1 MAISDTKLRT
11 IYGKPYSGPQE
22 VADADGLSVRI
33 SPKGVIQFQYRYRWH
48 GKPNRLGLGRYP
60 SLSLKDARQITA
72 DLRKL
77 YFSGTDPRTYFE
89 EKVENSMTVAQCLDY
104 WFDNYVSTTL
114 REKTQALYRSTVMKR
129 MHDAFPNRPA
139 SSITVKQ
146 WVDLLTEEEKDNPR
160 RARQVLSQLRSAISW
175 CMRRQLIDSCAIMSI
190 QPRDFGSRAEVGD
203 RVLSYHELAKI
214 WLAIER
220 SRASTSNK
228 LLHQM
233 LMLWGARLSELR
245 MATKTEF
252 DLLDNVWTVPKE
264 HSKMG
269 NVIRRPIFEQIKP
282 FLEKAMTTYNDVL
295 FPGEDINKP
304 ISIAAANRFVNRI
317 RGGMDLGY
325 WRTHDFRRT
334 LVTRLSEMNVEP
346 HVTERMLGHELGGIM
361 SVYNKHDWI
370 EAQRKAY
377 ELHADKLFWHIR
389 SISD

>member
-1 MAISDTKLRT
+1 
-11 IYGKPYSGPQE
+11 

-245 MATKTEF
+245 LATKTEF

-269 NVIRRPIFEQIKP
+269 NVIRRPIFE
-282 FLEKAMTTYNDVL
+282 
-295 FPGEDINKP
+295 
-304 ISIAAANRFVNRI
+304 
-317 RGGMDLGY
+317 
-325 WRTHDFRRT
+325 
-334 LVTRLSEMNVEP
+334 
-346 HVTERMLGHELGGIM
+346 
-361 SVYNKHDWI
+361 
-370 EAQRKAY
+370 
-377 ELHADKLFWHIR
+377 
-389 SISD
+389 

>member
-1 MAISDTKLRT
+1 
-11 IYGKPYSGPQE
+11 
-22 VADADGLSVRI
+22 
-33 SPKGVIQFQYRYRWH
+33 
-48 GKPNRLGLGRYP
+48 
-60 SLSLKDARQITA
+60 
-72 DLRKL
+72 
-77 YFSGTDPRTYFE
+77 
-89 EKVENSMTVAQCLDY
+89 MTVAQCLDY

-146 WVDLLTEEEKDNPR
+146 WVDLLTEEERDNPR

-245 MATKTEF
+245 LATKTEF

-282 FLEKAMTTYNDVL
+282 
-295 FPGEDINKP
+295 
-304 ISIAAANRFVNRI
+304 
-317 RGGMDLGY
+317 
-325 WRTHDFRRT
+325 

-389 SISD
+389 SISG

>member
-1 MAISDTKLRT
+1 
-11 IYGKPYSGPQE
+11 
-22 VADADGLSVRI
+22 
-33 SPKGVIQFQYRYRWH
+33 
-48 GKPNRLGLGRYP
+48 
-60 SLSLKDARQITA
+60 
-72 DLRKL
+72 
-77 YFSGTDPRTYFE
+77 
-89 EKVENSMTVAQCLDY
+89 MTVAQCLDY

-146 WVDLLTEEEKDNPR
+146 WVDLLTEEERDNPR

-245 MATKTEF
+245 LATKTEF

-282 FLEKAMTTYNDVL
+282 FLDKAMTTYNDVL

-325 WRTHDFRRT
+325 VALRNGRIDVW
-334 LVTRLSEMNVEP
+334 
-346 HVTERMLGHELGGIM
+346 
-361 SVYNKHDWI
+361 
-370 EAQRKAY
+370 
-377 ELHADKLFWHIR
+377 
-389 SISD
+389 

>member
-146 WVDLLTEEEKDNPR
+146 WVDLLTEEERDNPR

-190 QPRDFGSRAEVGD
+190 QPRDFGSRAEVGIGYC
-203 RVLSYHELAKI
+203 RITNWLRFGLLLKEAVRLRQISSFIRCLCCGGRGSQSLGWQQRQNLTCWTTYGPYRKSIARWVMLSAVQ
-214 WLAIER
+214 
-220 SRASTSNK
+220 SSNK
-228 LLHQM
+228 LSL
-233 LMLWGARLSELR
+233 
-245 MATKTEF
+245 F
-252 DLLDNVWTVPKE
+252 
-264 HSKMG
+264 SK
-269 NVIRRPIFEQIKP
+269 RP
-282 FLEKAMTTYNDVL
+282 
-295 FPGEDINKP
+295 
-304 ISIAAANRFVNRI
+304 
-317 RGGMDLGY
+317 
-325 WRTHDFRRT
+325 
-334 LVTRLSEMNVEP
+334 
-346 HVTERMLGHELGGIM
+346 
-361 SVYNKHDWI
+361 
-370 EAQRKAY
+370 
-377 ELHADKLFWHIR
+377 
-389 SISD
+389 

>member
-1 MAISDTKLRT
+1 
-11 IYGKPYSGPQE
+11 
-22 VADADGLSVRI
+22 
-33 SPKGVIQFQYRYRWH
+33 
-48 GKPNRLGLGRYP
+48 
-60 SLSLKDARQITA
+60 
-72 DLRKL
+72 RKL

-245 MATKTEF
+245 LATKTEF

-269 NVIRRPIFEQIKP
+269 NVIRRPIFE
-282 FLEKAMTTYNDVL
+282 
-295 FPGEDINKP
+295 
-304 ISIAAANRFVNRI
+304 
-317 RGGMDLGY
+317 
-325 WRTHDFRRT
+325 
-334 LVTRLSEMNVEP
+334 
-346 HVTERMLGHELGGIM
+346 
-361 SVYNKHDWI
+361 
-370 EAQRKAY
+370 
-377 ELHADKLFWHIR
+377 
-389 SISD
+389 

>member
-1 MAISDTKLRT
+1 
-11 IYGKPYSGPQE
+11 
-22 VADADGLSVRI
+22 
-33 SPKGVIQFQYRYRWH
+33 
-48 GKPNRLGLGRYP
+48 
-60 SLSLKDARQITA
+60 
-72 DLRKL
+72 
-77 YFSGTDPRTYFE
+77 
-89 EKVENSMTVAQCLDY
+89 MTVAQCLDY

-146 WVDLLTEEEKDNPR
+146 WVDLLTEEERDNPR

-190 QPRDFGSRAEVGD
+190 QPRDLGSRAEVGD

-245 MATKTEF
+245 LAKKTEF
-252 DLLDNVWTVPKE
+252 DLLENVWTVPKE

-295 FPGEDINKP
+295 FPGEDISKP

-370 EAQRKAY
+370 EAQRKVY

>member
-1 MAISDTKLRT
+1 
-11 IYGKPYSGPQE
+11 
-22 VADADGLSVRI
+22 
-33 SPKGVIQFQYRYRWH
+33 
-48 GKPNRLGLGRYP
+48 
-60 SLSLKDARQITA
+60 
-72 DLRKL
+72 
-77 YFSGTDPRTYFE
+77 
-89 EKVENSMTVAQCLDY
+89 MTVAQCLDY

-146 WVDLLTEEEKDNPR
+146 WVDLLTEEERDNPR

-245 MATKTEF
+245 LAKKTEF
-252 DLLDNVWTVPKE
+252 DLLENVWTVPKE

-282 FLEKAMTTYNDVL
+282 FLEKAMTTYN
-295 FPGEDINKP
+295 G
-304 ISIAAANRFVNRI
+304 
-317 RGGMDLGY
+317 
-325 WRTHDFRRT
+325 
-334 LVTRLSEMNVEP
+334 
-346 HVTERMLGHELGGIM
+346 
-361 SVYNKHDWI
+361 
-370 EAQRKAY
+370 
-377 ELHADKLFWHIR
+377 
-389 SISD
+389 